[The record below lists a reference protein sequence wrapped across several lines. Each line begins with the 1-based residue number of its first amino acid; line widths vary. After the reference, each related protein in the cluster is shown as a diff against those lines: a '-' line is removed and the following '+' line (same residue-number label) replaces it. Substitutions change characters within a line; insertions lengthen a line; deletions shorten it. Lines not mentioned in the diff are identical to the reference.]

1 MANQTNTLDSLFDN
15 IYIGHS
21 TEDASK
27 LKKETW
33 DIKHASEKDE
43 QEAERKKAEA
53 EKPKSPSETSF
64 KDDPLSYVKDKAE
77 TFLTIAKQDP
87 VLAVKTVPEVAGAA
101 GVLLLTVLGV
111 LLGGIGG
118 ASKSPK
124 VQEKAKQA
132 KDKAAEAKDKVADAA
147 ATGAEKAQAEVNKRT
162 TRSSTAGD
170 S

>member
-1 MANQTNTLDSLFDN
+1 MASANWSYSLFDN

-21 TEDASK
+21 VEDAQK
-27 LKKETW
+27 LKQETW
-33 DIKHASEKDE
+33 DIKHESESAEKE
-43 QEAERKKAEA
+43 EERKKAEA
-53 EKPKSPSETSF
+53 EKPKSPLDLSF
-64 KDDPLSYVKDKAE
+64 KDDPVGYIKSKTE

-87 VLAVKTVPEVAGAA
+87 ITAVKAVPEVAGAA
-101 GVLLLTVLGV
+101 GVLLVTILAV

-132 KDKAAEAKDKVADAA
+132 KDAAAETKDKVADAA
-147 ATGAEKAQAEVNKRT
+147 ATGAEKVQTEVNKRT

-170 S
+170 Q